1 MLAAVDCGIRREQG
15 FSTPRKGPNQPALWA
30 RMGTEEESRA
40 DLDCDSALRYHKIV
54 RNGKNEYDSLAM
66 NKTQQATLNAVF
78 QRPTKADIRWSA
90 IESLVRALGGEV
102 SERAGSRVA
111 ARLNGVTAI
120 FHRPHPRPETK
131 KGAVDA
137 VRQFFVN
144 AGVKP

>member
-1 MLAAVDCGIRREQG
+1 
-15 FSTPRKGPNQPALWA
+15 
-30 RMGTEEESRA
+30 
-40 DLDCDSALRYHKIV
+40 
-54 RNGKNEYDSLAM
+54 
-66 NKTQQATLNAVF
+66 
-78 QRPTKADIRWSA
+78 
-90 IESLVRALGGEV
+90 LVRALGGEV

-137 VRQFFVN
+137 VSQLFVS